1 MTNIINTPDGDIIG
15 FEGDLIR
22 YLKDILIAKMN
33 ASEWEDVQDLAGVL
47 AQLDGTSWEGRLL
60 IISENNGMG
69 YTINQ
74 YKGE

>member
-1 MTNIINTPDGDIIG
+1 MANIINTPDGDIIG

-22 YLKDILIAKMN
+22 YLKDILTAKMN

-47 AQLDGTSWEGRLL
+47 AQLDNPNLAGLL